1 MRYLGTLA
9 ASAALLSG
17 AAAVCAQP
25 SSLPAG
31 LTQNGSVVM
40 MQPIQDYEGADNG
53 PSISPERHTAL
64 IHVLST
70 TDRDL
75 YTHAFDAADHGDWL
89 GARGLASQGRDGAG
103 RLLVEWRYLLDKNS
117 GASFDEINAFLKAN
131 PDWPNRDTLYSRAEA
146 ALDLNMTP
154 AQVIAWFGSR
164 APVSGMGKIRLG
176 EALIASG
183 QTTKGRDLIRDAW
196 INSSFEPPQE
206 LAIVQKDGAM
216 LSADADRQRLNN
228 LLWRDDTAS
237 ARRQISRVS
246 NEAQQIGQARLTL
259 RSSPAAGQK
268 MAANLPGDL
277 SSDPDLLFDRAR
289 ASRRAGDNGQAE
301 SLLLRA
307 LTNGNAAKAH
317 PAKLWAETNIVVREA
332 LKDGNYRTA
341 YQLLDRTDLN
351 PGDEFSECEF
361 MAGWVALR
369 FLKEPKTAAP
379 HFQKL
384 EAGVSRPISLARAH
398 YWEGR
403 TYEAQGNAADAW
415 QQYRLAA
422 KAPNTFYGQV
432 ALARIDATPTLHI
445 ADMAVDAS
453 SAKAE
458 FEQDDLAHA
467 MKVLADLGQVSLLRT
482 FALHDQELHPDA
494 RRTATLAQ
502 AMVDLGYREVTVRV
516 AKQAS
521 YNGIL
526 YLPFTHPVIPV
537 PAYHGPGSGPEPALV
552 LGLIRQE
559 TEFDPAAVSAP
570 GARGIMQIMPAG
582 ARHDATLAGVP
593 YRPNDLLSDVTY
605 NMQLGMAEFGS
616 YLSDWNGS
624 LILSMAAYNAGP
636 NNARKW
642 VANNGD
648 PRSPA
653 TDPIDW
659 IEQIPF
665 SETRN
670 YVMRVLE
677 NTQIYRNR
685 LAGHDLPLKILSDL
699 YAPNAPAAKVL
710 DYAPPAPAAAP
721 VPVPSPKPKT
731 ASR

>member
-1 MRYLGTLA
+1 
-9 ASAALLSG
+9 
-17 AAAVCAQP
+17 
-25 SSLPAG
+25 
-31 LTQNGSVVM
+31 M

-53 PSISPERHTAL
+53 PSISPERHAAL
-64 IHVLST
+64 IHVLSA

-75 YTHAFDAADHGDWL
+75 YTRAFDAADRGDWL

-103 RLLVEWRYLLDKNS
+103 RRLIEWRYLLDKNS
-117 GASFDEINAFLKAN
+117 GASFDEINAFLKSN
-131 PDWPNRDTLYSRAEA
+131 PDWPNRDSLYSRAEA

-154 AQVIAWFGSR
+154 PQVIAWFGSR
-164 APVSGMGKIRLG
+164 TPVSGMGKVRLG
-176 EALIASG
+176 EALVASG
-183 QTTKGRDLIRDAW
+183 QTTKGRDLIREAW
-196 INSSFEPPQE
+196 INSSFEPEQE

-216 LSADADRQRLNN
+216 LSADTDRQRLNN

-246 NEAQQIGQARLTL
+246 NEAQQIAQARLTL

-268 MAANLPGDL
+268 MAASLPGDL
-277 SSDPDLLFDRAR
+277 SADPDLLFDRAR
-289 ASRRAGDNGQAE
+289 AARRAGDNGQAE

-307 LTNGNAAKAH
+307 LMNGNAAKAH
-317 PAKLWAETNIVVREA
+317 PAKLWAETNIIVREA

-341 YQLLDRTDLN
+341 YQLLDHTDLN

-403 TYEAQGNAADAW
+403 TYEATGNLTDAW

-445 ADMAVDAS
+445 ADMAVDAA

-458 FEQDDLAHA
+458 FEQDDLTHP

-494 RRTATLAQ
+494 RRTAALAQ
-502 AMVDLGYREVTVRV
+502 ALVDLGYREVAVRV

-537 PAYHGPGSGPEPALV
+537 PAYHGPGSGPEPAMV

-559 TEFDPAAVSAP
+559 TEFDPFAVSAP

-582 ARHDATLAGVP
+582 VRRDANLAGVA

-616 YLSDWNGS
+616 NMNDWNGS

-636 NNARKW
+636 TNARKW

-665 SETRN
+665 NETRN

-685 LAGHDLPLKILSDL
+685 LTGRDQPLRILVDL
-699 YAPNAPAAKVL
+699 YAPSAPAVKVL
-710 DYAPPAPAAAP
+710 DYTPPPPAAAP